1 VTQLIFEVLVG
12 GMKNG
17 FQNGVFLFQ
26 RLKQAAGFIEI
37 GFYFLSNYFPL
48 KERG

>member
-1 VTQLIFEVLVG
+1 LEA
-12 GMKNG
+12 KNG

-37 GFYFLSNYFPL
+37 GFYFLSNYSPL
-48 KERG
+48 KEKGLKLFAQSI